1 MKCHLDERKAD
12 KLRGVING
20 CSYAFKYDLDKYCK
34 LCTIMDRYQDT
45 VEYLNGVDLPCKE
58 DQFNAT
64 DFIMWVNY
72 ADLIIDCLKELNEE
86 FVVPEGTTF
95 FHKDDIKLNSKLKG
109 KTKKYFPCGQCNDDE
124 YFRFIRAI
132 VLAHAI
138 KIDAH
143 KQFTNGL
150 VAYSPLVRWE
160 SAHDAVEITY
170 YVADYDCKT
179 QKIIV
184 NIKGMIDY
192 LESRCKYLDYM
203 FDFIE
208 RANQR
213 QKDIVKKKYDED
225 FVNLPKGRTDKI
237 NRIIQ
242 VHIKNGD
249 IDTKNGASSVL
260 LRLKQVCDCLSYQF
274 NSVNAQQI
282 IVFGEVVDYTLDD
295 LVEYLREQKDDFLLN
310 ELFLACGYENKASL
324 FRGNIYEINKI
335 VSEYCDNEQTNWFLF
350 DELIE
355 KIKESV
361 SKYVIIK
368 ERMSNLERAFLC
380 MIAMT
385 FDSILTDE
393 KIRGTFPQNI
403 TKKVEQMYE
412 V

>member
-1 MKCHLDERKAD
+1 M
-12 KLRGVING
+12 
-20 CSYAFKYDLDKYCK
+20 
-34 LCTIMDRYQDT
+34 
-45 VEYLNGVDLPCKE
+45 
-58 DQFNAT
+58 
-64 DFIMWVNY
+64 
-72 ADLIIDCLKELNEE
+72 
-86 FVVPEGTTF
+86 
-95 FHKDDIKLNSKLKG
+95 
-109 KTKKYFPCGQCNDDE
+109 
-124 YFRFIRAI
+124 
-132 VLAHAI
+132 
-138 KIDAH
+138 
-143 KQFTNGL
+143 
-150 VAYSPLVRWE
+150 
-160 SAHDAVEITY
+160 
-170 YVADYDCKT
+170 
-179 QKIIV
+179 
-184 NIKGMIDY
+184 
-192 LESRCKYLDYM
+192 
-203 FDFIE
+203 
-208 RANQR
+208 
-213 QKDIVKKKYDED
+213 
-225 FVNLPKGRTDKI
+225 
-237 NRIIQ
+237 
-242 VHIKNGD
+242 
-249 IDTKNGASSVL
+249 
-260 LRLKQVCDCLSYQF
+260 RLKQVCDCLSYQF